1 MKLTDLTVGQQEQI
15 IRELAILA
23 HIDVHSA
30 EKDWWVTQVL
40 KAIFSLPY
48 AEHLSFKGGTSL
60 SKCWHLINRFSEDID
75 IAINR
80 EFLGY
85 GGELSRTQISD
96 KLRRATCTFVREHMQ
111 FDLRE
116 AMLQQGIDEKS
127 FNVHVN
133 ITSVSTMDPETIEV
147 SYHSVLQESEY
158 IRHCVL
164 IEVSGRSM
172 QKPVKVENIQS
183 LIDHYLPQSV
193 VAEKSFVIPKVV
205 TPERTFLEKVCLLH
219 EEFSKPENIRVSR
232 MSRHLYDIV
241 MMMQVGVAEKA
252 LDDRQLFQDI
262 VEHRRKFIN
271 LKDFDYNTLAPH
283 LLSIVP
289 PIPIMELWQKDYD
302 EMLRT
307 MIYGDAPSFEQVIT
321 QIRDLETKFH
331 DMN

>member
-23 HIDVHSA
+23 HIDVQSA

-60 SKCWHLINRFSEDID
+60 SKCWHLINR
-75 IAINR
+75 
-80 EFLGY
+80 
-85 GGELSRTQISD
+85 
-96 KLRRATCTFVREHMQ
+96 
-111 FDLRE
+111 
-116 AMLQQGIDEKS
+116 
-127 FNVHVN
+127 
-133 ITSVSTMDPETIEV
+133 
-147 SYHSVLQESEY
+147 
-158 IRHCVL
+158 
-164 IEVSGRSM
+164 
-172 QKPVKVENIQS
+172 
-183 LIDHYLPQSV
+183 
-193 VAEKSFVIPKVV
+193 KSFVIPKVV

>member
-1 MKLTDLTVGQQEQI
+1 MKLTDLNIGQQEQI
-15 IRELAILA
+15 IRELAVLA
-23 HIDVHSA
+23 HIDVQSA

-60 SKCWHLINRFSEDID
+60 SKCWHLINRFSEDVD

-80 EFLGY
+80 DFFGY
-85 GGELSRTQISD
+85 GRELSRTQISD

-111 FDLRE
+111 FDIRE
-116 AMLQQGIDEKS
+116 AMLQQGIDERT
-127 FNVHVN
+127 FNVLVN

-147 SYHSVLQESEY
+147 NYHSVLQESEY

-183 LIDHYLPQSV
+183 LIDQHLPQSA
-193 VAEKSFVIPKVV
+193 VAEKPFVIPKVV

-241 MMMQVGVAEKA
+241 MMMQAGVAEKA
-252 LDDRQLFQDI
+252 LADKQLFQDI

-271 LKDFDYNTLAPH
+271 LKDFDYNTLAPQ

-307 MIYGDAPSFEQVIT
+307 MIYGNAPSFEQVIT
-321 QIRDLETKFH
+321 KIRDLETKFH